1 MTKSTVKPW
10 RWEDGF
16 PNHSYIFGDDVP
28 KYTSKVYVTKSSP
41 LFFSFGNNVTAAA
54 KRRLNLSPG
63 VFQWQQMGSL
73 YRGHLFASH
82 NTGFL

>member
-1 MTKSTVKPW
+1 MVFQTIHTFLEMMFQNKLQKS
-10 RWEDGF
+10 
-16 PNHSYIFGDDVP
+16 
-28 KYTSKVYVTKSSP
+28 YVTKSSP

-73 YRGHLFASH
+73 YRGHFFASH